1 MKNSEDI
8 PDNLGETSKQTGK
21 HIYATA
27 AIKYIFQSQRSDCQ
41 KPDSKLDD
49 SRITRKLLIELDV

>member
-21 HIYATA
+21 YIYATT
-27 AIKYIFQSQRSDCQ
+27 AIKYILQAQRSDCQ